1 MFPYGGGYRRIS
13 FNTITNKSNSMAVYE
28 FDSDKKVQIMK
39 VDIINNNNE
48 STTYLD
54 RMNPFSINVHYDVR
68 VWD

>member
-1 MFPYGGGYRRIS
+1 
-13 FNTITNKSNSMAVYE
+13 MAVYE